1 MADDSSNAASDN
13 EEQKN
18 TEEILA
24 IKKELEIQSKNS
36 NSNEKRFK
44 KNGKDSL
51 NFSNSVDNLGRRQ
64 VYG

>member
-1 MADDSSNAASDN
+1 ML
-13 EEQKN
+13 EQKN

-44 KNGKDSL
+44 KTGKDSL